1 MRCSN
6 NVATKQVFFEV
17 PMAYR
22 MVCLMKQVPDTRN
35 ITADVL
41 REDGTVN
48 RQALPAVVNP
58 DDLFALEMALDVKD
72 QYGGEITV
80 ISMGPPAA
88 IEVLRDA
95 MSRGADHA
103 ILLTDKKFA
112 GADTLATSHVLE
124 SAIRKNGPFN
134 LIFCGRQAIDGDT
147 AQVGPQVAEKLD
159 IPQVTF
165 AEAIEFLDQDD
176 IVIRRVIEGGFER
189 IRGRI
194 PLLVTVTNTAAN
206 PRPPSIK
213 RKMFWKKARTRSS
226 VQSEEEGE
234 MLERGL
240 LIPVWGLAEV
250 GCAAEICGFQGSE
263 TWIKNVEN
271 VKLTANEPKCFD
283 TSEKGI
289 KELINELIDEHI
301 I

>member
-1 MRCSN
+1 
-6 NVATKQVFFEV
+6 
-17 PMAYR
+17 MAYR
-22 MVCLMKQVPDTRN
+22 MVCLIKQVPDTSN

-72 QYGGEITV
+72 KYGGEITV
-80 ISMGPPAA
+80 MSMGPPAA

-176 IVIRRVIEGGFER
+176 IVIRRAIEGGFER
-189 IRGRI
+189 VRGRI

-213 RKMFWKKARTRSS
+213 RKMFWKKAQTRSS
-226 VQSEEEGE
+226 VPSEKEGE
-234 MLERGL
+234 MLDRGL

-250 GCAAEICGFQGSE
+250 CCAAEICGFKGSE
-263 TWIKNVEN
+263 TWIKNIEN
-271 VKLTANEPKCFD
+271 VKLTASEPKCFD
-283 TSEKGI
+283 TSETGI
-289 KELINELIDEHI
+289 KELINELINEHI